1 MAQDFTKLGKLT
13 NSPDS
18 TWDIIVIGSGSN
30 GLVAACYLA
39 AAGKKVLVLERQAWA
54 GGSVASL
61 EMASSGCESER
72 HATIHHMILAN
83 PLITRDELG
92 LRSTHGLSYLPL
104 DPLYA
109 VVFERGALPIHRER
123 ARTQAAIAALSPA
136 DADAYAAFMPA
147 AAA

>member
-13 NSPDS
+13 NSADS

-54 GGSVASL
+54 GGGVASL

-72 HATIHHMILAN
+72 HATIHQMILAN

-92 LRSTHGLSYLPL
+92 LRSKHGP
-104 DPLYA
+104 
-109 VVFERGALPIHRER
+109 
-123 ARTQAAIAALSPA
+123 AAIAALSPA
-136 DADAYAAFMPA
+136 DAAAFAAFMPA